1 MEEELSEMMRI
12 LEKDVEDVR
21 QEISNYFLKHSQS
34 FFDCFIEN

>member
-12 LEKDVEDVR
+12 LEKDVENVR
-21 QEISNYFLKHSQS
+21 QEISNYFLKHWQS